1 MKKSSKFSKLF
12 YIPAW
17 RTGAVE
23 RELAEHVQNGY
34 KPVDF
39 QEILF
44 SIWRITFQKSER
56 CPHDYYLFGRFQ
68 AGRGSTLGYDSPC
81 GKEERKISDISR
93 RTLVIGADLLVAEL
107 NPDADPHTVAKYRVE
122 KMKAARKLYVS
133 FLLFELLMLPFICL
147 VAFIFVPH
155 DIFFNSF
162 NSIILL
168 VIFYLFCYFFT
179 RYHII
184 IFLCF
189 TIYCNFFQ
197 IFIWNTKST

>member
-23 RELAEHVQNGY
+23 RELAEYVQNGY

-93 RTLVIGADLLVAEL
+93 RTLVIGADLLVVEL

-162 NSIILL
+162 KQPFEFPTDLL
-168 VIFYLFCYFFT
+168 PLAIFPVYAAIAAAGCTSEL
-179 RYHII
+179 RR
-184 IFLCF
+184 LA
-189 TIYCNFFQ
+189 NM
-197 IFIWNTKST
+197 K